1 MRLILK
7 DTTDTIKE
15 NYLQSLALLY
25 LPCETFSPTEEE
37 EKLLSVSVNVS
48 DGGLTAE
55 LSFKYYDKTACAH
68 RFETLAD
75 TPEEPFRLQVKLLV
89 GGLFLK
95 AAKELFGYLPPWG
108 IVTGIRP
115 AKLAADYLN
124 KYGDQETKRILCE
137 KYFVHPNRA
146 DLCIRTA
153 ANEKRLV
160 APLFEKPFE
169 KTCSLYISI
178 PFCPSKCRYCSFV
191 SATTPRLLALIPA
204 YFEKLLDEIAS
215 ISETIR
221 ALGLKL
227 CSVYVGGGTPAVLSA
242 DQIAALTEKIHQLFD
257 MTGVEFTF
265 EAGRPDCITI
275 EKLQS
280 LKDGG
285 VTRISINTQT
295 ANNDVLAAVGRKH
308 TFEDYEKCMNDAR
321 KVGISCI
328 NTDLIAGL
336 PGETAE
342 SFCESVRKVCQL
354 SPENVTVHAFTL
366 KRSSEY
372 KTAHTA
378 HIDSASRTAFEM
390 ISSAGSFLTNRHYEP
405 YYMYRQKNTVGNL
418 DNTGFSLSGY
428 ECLYNIYMMGEY
440 HTVFAA
446 GAGAVT
452 KYVSRDRERIERTF
466 CVKYPYEYL
475 DPQKYPGFD
484 RAFAEHF
491 YQSVYEK
498 QRQIKG
504 D

>member
-169 KTCSLYISI
+169 KTCSLYIS
-178 PFCPSKCRYCSFV
+178 
-191 SATTPRLLALIPA
+191 
-204 YFEKLLDEIAS
+204 
-215 ISETIR
+215 
-221 ALGLKL
+221 
-227 CSVYVGGGTPAVLSA
+227 
-242 DQIAALTEKIHQLFD
+242 
-257 MTGVEFTF
+257 
-265 EAGRPDCITI
+265 
-275 EKLQS
+275 LQS

-418 DNTGFSLSGY
+418 DNTGFSLPGY

-484 RAFAEHF
+484 RVFAEHF

-498 QRQIKG
+498 
-504 D
+504 